1 MIMMKKHK
9 TYKGKYRPKF
19 PKKYKGNYN
28 NIVYRSL
35 WERKCMVYFDT
46 NPNIISWSSEELV
59 IPYFDSITKQR
70 RRYYPDFLITVMNST
85 GEKKTHLIEVKP
97 SKHLKPPVVTKG
109 KRKSTIL
116 QEAQAYYMNRDKFA
130 AAEKWCA
137 KKDIKFS
144 VWTEKELQF

>member
-1 MIMMKKHK
+1 MMKKHK
-9 TYKGKYRPKF
+9 TYKGKYKPKF

-46 NPNIISWSSEELV
+46 NPSIISWSSEELV

-116 QEAQAYYMNRDKFA
+116 QEAQAYYMNRDKFT
-130 AAEKWCA
+130 AAEKWCS
-137 KKDIKFS
+137 KKYIKFI

>member
-1 MIMMKKHK
+1 MKKHK

-35 WERKCMVYFDT
+35 WERKCMVYFDN
-46 NPNIISWSSEELV
+46 NPSILSWSSEELV
-59 IPYFDSITKQR
+59 IPYFDTITKQR
-70 RRYYPDFLITVMNST
+70 RRYYPDFLITVMNNA

-97 SKHLKPPVVTKG
+97 SKHLKPPVITKG

-137 KKDIKFS
+137 NKDIKFS
-144 VWTEKELQF
+144 IWTEKELLF